1 MSLSVKDLRTRLCF
15 VAVPV
20 SLVLA
25 SAVAIWFG
33 AIRDS
38 QFQESSL
45 RVPGFDYRADTR
57 EYNKQKPSP
66 LPDKETSSSFKSEE
80 PRRNIFGLSTV
91 AKKKEKNLEIMELAL
106 GLIAVKGQRRFCLT
120 NGVMLA
126 EGESGNGFLV
136 YRIEENRVWY
146 KIGKSLLYLQP
157 GDRIS
162 VDTEGNISGVVDNE
176 RQMNNED
183 NDLKLN
189 DTQVN
194 E

>member
-1 MSLSVKDLRTRLCF
+1 
-15 VAVPV
+15 
-20 SLVLA
+20 
-25 SAVAIWFG
+25 
-33 AIRDS
+33 
-38 QFQESSL
+38 
-45 RVPGFDYRADTR
+45 
-57 EYNKQKPSP
+57 
-66 LPDKETSSSFKSEE
+66 
-80 PRRNIFGLSTV
+80 
-91 AKKKEKNLEIMELAL
+91 MELAL

>member
-45 RVPGFDYRADTR
+45 RVPGFDYRKDTQ
-57 EYNKQKPSP
+57 EYKEPS
-66 LPDKETSSSFKSEE
+66 TTFKSEE
-80 PRRNIFGLSTV
+80 PRRNIFGFNKV
-91 AKKKEKNLEIMELAL
+91 GKKEEKNLEMMELGL
-106 GLIAVKGQRRFCLT
+106 GLIVIKGQRRFCLT
-120 NGVMLA
+120 NGVMMA
-126 EGESGNGFLV
+126 ESQSGNGYLV

-146 KIGKSLLYLQP
+146 KIGKSLLPLQP
-157 GDRIS
+157 GDKIS
-162 VDTEGNISGVVDNE
+162 VDAEGNIRGIPDNE
-176 RQMNNED
+176 RQMNND
-183 NDLKLN
+183 DGDLKLN
-189 DTQVN
+189 DIQGK

>member
-1 MSLSVKDLRTRLCF
+1 

-66 LPDKETSSSFKSEE
+66 LPDKETSPSFKSEE
-80 PRRNIFGLSTV
+80 PRRNIFGFSTV
-91 AKKKEKNLEIMELAL
+91 AKKEEKNLEIMELAL

-162 VDTEGNISGVVDNE
+162 VDTEGNIRGVPDNE
-176 RQMNNED
+176 KQMNNED